1 LNSLLLLL
9 WDEFKGF
16 AKSKIM
22 IALWIGLPILSIIMH
37 FLQPATGD
45 FPISLLTGIFVASVG
60 GLLAAVI
67 LSSTMVNELGANVY
81 DLYLI
86 RPVKRWQIIV
96 SKYIAVMI
104 SLIIAV
110 FLSFAAGLIVDSIRG
125 MVPTGIF
132 LRFVLDSII
141 MAIASMSI
149 ACAAGLFL
157 GLVIKSVALAVI
169 LSIYLGQQ
177 LSLVAILPGVLSPS
191 IDPLWF
197 SIGVGIAATVVI
209 LAAGIFVYQKKQ
221 F

>member
-1 LNSLLLLL
+1 
-9 WDEFKGF
+9 
-16 AKSKIM
+16 M
-22 IALWIGLPILSIIMH
+22 
-37 FLQPATGD
+37 
-45 FPISLLTGIFVASVG
+45 
-60 GLLAAVI
+60 
-67 LSSTMVNELGANVY
+67 
-81 DLYLI
+81 
-86 RPVKRWQIIV
+86 
-96 SKYIAVMI
+96 
-104 SLIIAV
+104 IIAV

-125 MVPTGIF
+125 IVPAGIF
-132 LRFVLDSII
+132 LKFVLDSII

-197 SIGVGIAATVVI
+197 SIGVGVAATIVI
-209 LAAGIFVYQKKQ
+209 LGAGIFVFQKKQ